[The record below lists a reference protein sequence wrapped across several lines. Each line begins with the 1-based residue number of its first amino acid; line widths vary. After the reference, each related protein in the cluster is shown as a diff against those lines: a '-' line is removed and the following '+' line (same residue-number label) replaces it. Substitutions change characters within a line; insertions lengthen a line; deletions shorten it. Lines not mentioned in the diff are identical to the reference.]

1 MNTFEIIK
9 KTFIINFKEFNHL
22 FFLFIFAGFISIF
35 FELVG
40 LSFFAILVE
49 KIINQDSAMKLPF
62 FNSSI
67 NMQYIEYKN
76 LIIISFSF
84 FFLRFLSIIFLGL
97 YQKKY
102 IYKLRDQL
110 SVIAINSYFKSN
122 YLQSKKLDSS
132 EMIRN
137 TAQEVDSFSLAL
149 TNSLMTFI
157 LDIIMISLISFL
169 LFSINA
175 KVTLSILLFFNILIF
190 IYVRIF
196 KNKILE
202 LGKNRYTFEA
212 NRISFIQK
220 IFFSYREIN
229 LQNLSEKF
237 VSDFKSL
244 NKNNSKDLILNEMIN
259 FIFRPIFEFL
269 IIFIVLFSLFFLGSY
284 LANIENFSILL
295 ILAVVSLA
303 RVLPSMTRIIHSI
316 NNFKFFKPTV
326 DSVSNYYSTQS
337 EKKIN
342 NFKINFDDKISFE
355 NINFNYQDSKKI
367 LNNFSIDIF
376 FKKKT
381 AIIGPSG
388 CGKTTIANIFSG
400 FIEPISGKIKI
411 DDKYFDSLND
421 ISWKKNIG
429 YLSQDYYLINNNIY
443 YNVCFP
449 KKYKETDKEKIDNI
463 INSLELNS
471 IFSNEDKSKFNIGE
485 NGNLLSGGQRQRI
498 AIARIIY
505 QNPKIIILDEF
516 TTGLDNKI
524 EIEITSLIFDLFKD
538 KTILIITHNKDIIK
552 MVDEVIDISKY
563 AK

>member
-9 KTFIINFKEFNHL
+9 KTFFINLKEFNYL
-22 FFLFIFAGFISIF
+22 FFLFILAGFVSIF
-35 FELVG
+35 FELIG
-40 LSFFAILVE
+40 LSFFAILIE
-49 KIINQDSAMKLPF
+49 KIINQDSIMELPF
-62 FNSSI
+62 FNISI
-67 NMQYIEYKN
+67 NMQYIEYQN

-102 IYKLRDQL
+102 IYKLRNQL
-110 SVIAINSYFKSN
+110 SVVAIKNYFKSN

-149 TNSLMTFI
+149 TNSLMTLI
-157 LDIIMISLISFL
+157 LDLIMIFFISFL

-175 KVTLSILLFFNILIF
+175 KVTLTIFLFFNILII
-190 IYVRIF
+190 IYIRIF
-196 KNKILE
+196 KNKISE
-202 LGKNRYTFEA
+202 LGKNRYAFEA
-212 NRISFIQK
+212 NRISFIQN
-220 IFFSYREIN
+220 IFYSYREIN
-229 LQNLSEKF
+229 LQNVSENF
-237 VSDFKSL
+237 ISDFKSL

-259 FIFRPIFEFL
+259 FIFRPILEFL
-269 IIFIVLFSLFFLGSY
+269 IIFFVLFSLFFLGSY

-326 DSVSNYYSTQS
+326 DSVTNYYITQR
-337 EKKIN
+337 EN
-342 NFKINFDDKISFE
+342 NNNNLNINFIDKISFE
-355 NINFNYQDSKKI
+355 NINFNYSDSKKI

-381 AIIGPSG
+381 AIVGPSG
-388 CGKTTIANIFSG
+388 SGKTTIANIFSG

-411 DDKYFDSLND
+411 DDRYFDSLND

-443 YNVCFP
+443 NNVCFP
-449 KKYKETDKEKIDNI
+449 NRYIETDKEKIDKI
-463 INSLELNS
+463 ISLLDLES
-471 IFSNEDKSKFNIGE
+471 IFLNKNKLKFNIGE
-485 NGNLLSGGQRQRI
+485 NGNLLSGGQRQRV

-524 EIEITSLIFDLFKD
+524 EIEISKLIFDIFQD

-552 MVDEVIDISKY
+552 MVDEVIDISNDTK
-563 AK
+563 

>member
-9 KTFIINFKEFNHL
+9 KTFFINFKEFNNL
-22 FFLFIFAGFISIF
+22 FFLFILAGFISIF

-49 KIINQDSAMKLPF
+49 KIINQDSVMKLPF
-62 FNSSI
+62 FNYSI

-110 SVIAINSYFKSN
+110 SVVAINSYFKSN

-157 LDIIMISLISFL
+157 LDIIMILFISFL

-190 IYVRIF
+190 IYVIIF

-212 NRISFIQK
+212 NRISFIQR
-220 IFFSYREIN
+220 IFYSYREIN
-229 LQNLSEKF
+229 LQNVSEKF
-237 VSDFKSL
+237 ISDFKSL

-259 FIFRPIFEFL
+259 FIFRPILEFL

-326 DSVSNYYSTQS
+326 DSVSNYYSTQI
-337 EKKIN
+337 ENKIN
-342 NFKINFDDKISFE
+342 NSKINFIDKFSFE
-355 NINFNYQDSKKI
+355 NINFNYSDSKNV

-388 CGKTTIANIFSG
+388 SGKTTIANIFSG

-443 YNVCFP
+443 HNVCFP
-449 KKYKETDKEKIDNI
+449 KKYLETDKEKIDKI
-463 INSLELNS
+463 INLLELNS
-471 IFSNEDKSKFNIGE
+471 IFPNEDKSKFNIGE
-485 NGNLLSGGQRQRI
+485 NGNLLSGGQRQRV

-524 EIEITSLIFDLFKD
+524 EIEITNLIFDLFKE

-552 MVDEVIDISKY
+552 IVDEVIDISKD